1 MPPAAGPKRKRS
13 DKSYPADDVARASPH
28 RPDQLDLA
36 KQSQSPSQPREDGGR
51 TTRRQSRGGRNSTQ
65 NAAPQPQ
72 PTTDAPTIKSPTPTP
87 APADVAMTNGQTETA
102 DASSER
108 AARPPRLFPYEHI
121 TDEIAQS
128 WEGEGREKIKAR
140 LIDLCQIEEDITL
153 DLLIQE
159 LVESATTSRI
169 DTHDA
174 GLVIKEAIASTQP
187 ENSGESAS
195 PIQDALLGAVSII
208 FADEDNKSKENSN
221 PHVPELAIMLAATD
235 IAPDVMR
242 IELDAKLMEQL
253 GLIRTSFHRQV
264 IRKQTNLLYRQ
275 ANYNLLR
282 EESEGF
288 SKLVTELFTTSGNE
302 APHGDVV
309 EATVEKVKAMIG
321 AFDLDVGRS
330 LDVVLDVFG
339 SVLVKQYRFFVKFL
353 RASPWWPR
361 TEGNAQASEKYAQ
374 LGGLPL
380 WALPGMKDWRLS
392 EDQRVEV
399 AQLAEERDVEFW
411 NRAQREGVRAYY
423 QLGKKL
429 VSEEEQNGTADN
441 ADAKQQWIKATGT
454 MPHLGS
460 SEAAQLLGFKLRF
473 YAPGA
478 EGDGIDGT
486 PRNLIYL
493 AALLIKIGFI
503 SLHDLY
509 PHLWR
514 PDSEMDKLKGL
525 KQNEKE
531 EREKAARPG
540 GGASNALANAG
551 ALADDTASNV
561 PSRLR
566 DQGTRAS
573 TPSKDAEPEKPKE
586 AAIEKPDQKVLL
598 LQSLLAIGALPEA
611 LFILGQFPW
620 MMELIPELPEYLNR
634 ILHHSL
640 SRVYENARPLN
651 SRNSLQGQ
659 KPLYETDQPGIPKG
673 QAKLG
678 QPPQRRVL
686 RWPLL
691 DREDSEVD
699 GINYRFY
706 WDEWND
712 NIPVCRTVDDVFVLS
727 KTLLPLVGAKIGH
740 DVSLVLKFTRIGKVS
755 LREDDSSSNRD
766 RWLDLI
772 KRVLL
777 PSLSL
782 TKPNPGAINEVFDFI
797 SLYPTETRYIMYLDW
812 LKGRTSRTPD
822 LFSAS
827 KLARDETKDVLKRIS
842 KTNVKPM
849 ARALAKIA
857 YANPHIVIDAALPQ
871 IESYDSIAN
880 SFVEGTRYFTDL
892 GYDVLTWSLVS
903 AMQKEGR
910 LGVQADGMFT
920 SKWLTAIAHF
930 IGKIYKRYGLMKP
943 GPILQ
948 YVARQLDKGIT
959 IDLITL
965 EQIVVSMAGIAPDA
979 NFNDAQLLAMGGG
992 PLLQSQ
998 TLLQLLDQRHES
1010 KVTAKRLV
1018 RALQDYGLT
1027 AKLLLTMARQR
1038 QACIFDAGDA
1048 PLKAIGYKFDE
1059 ITRVMGQYLDM
1070 LKSNLTA
1077 EEFGQ
1082 LIPGT
1087 ATIMNEYEI
1096 PAEVAFAIGRAM
1108 IQKQMNDFDRDDVKD
1123 STTKDVNGD
1132 IDMKDGEAS
1141 EEDGEAVE
1149 TEDVATGAATPTEN
1163 EITGNADADMAESEA
1178 ITEQRWHPVLRDV
1191 MDETRPYLP
1200 EDIRDV
1206 VGPGFYVTFWQ
1217 LSLYDI
1223 NVPSNSYQDE
1233 MNRNKKKIT
1242 GVTSDRSNV
1251 SSLHARN
1258 KEAQIKGYKQFN
1270 DDLLAENRQ
1279 HLKAY
1284 SETKNRLTKE
1294 KDQWFAAK
1302 SRVATE
1308 LNVALMEHCF
1318 LPRILFSPLDA
1329 YFCFK
1334 FAKLLHTLGA
1344 ANFRTLGFYDLLFK
1358 PERLT
1363 SLIFMCTSKES
1374 DNLGKF
1380 LAEVLKDLARWHKG
1394 KETYER
1400 EAFGSK
1406 KNLPGFALKVENGKP
1421 QLLLDYEKFRT
1432 ILFKWHSNL
1441 HAALVKCLMSPEYMH
1456 VRNAISIL
1464 RIVSPVFPAVDHHG
1478 RVLQKSVDKLR
1489 ESDREDLKVASQ
1501 ALLGALSRRQKAWI
1515 QPQAFREGPGI
1526 PQELS
1531 TATPDLQKEDK
1542 KKADAAETG
1551 KSADVK
1557 MRDAPAVRNGDRA
1570 ESSTKDSE
1578 KTPSVHSR
1586 DGRSPS
1592 RTGTPLP
1599 PRPPRDT
1606 NSLRP
1611 PRPDSRAHDLPR
1623 RVSPPP
1629 RFPSSS
1635 NLPSRPEVDSRNSYR
1650 DNRPPRG
1657 ALPDPPRPD
1666 SRTSHSTR
1674 HAPERMHESSHDPA
1688 HRYPRPADRPS
1699 MLDRDER
1706 PPRREHDG
1714 RHDPRAA
1721 YEERRYNE
1729 REPRAERGTRP
1740 EREPRPDRDPRHERE
1755 STRPTDRDHG
1765 RHAER
1770 PERSE
1775 RDYGRPAAEHSDRR
1789 RDDGHSSRRDEPPPS
1804 RTATPSAQAP
1814 DPAINPARAALIQ
1827 NNDDSRPSMSIRG
1840 QAQDR
1845 ARSSRP
1851 PSPKREDDRRHVPRS
1866 DRDDR
1871 HERRPE
1877 PSIRNAPQAPSPANS
1892 RTLPPS
1898 GPPTRETRGHGR
1910 GPVDMSHGRLEQDT
1924 SQRPGS
1930 RMERASEAEPPSGP
1944 RSRPPRQ
1951 SLPNAD
1957 SAPPPRP
1964 APQNRQ
1970 PPSGPSGHH
1979 TRNNS
1984 YVEPTAMSP
1993 SGTETSGIHPDR
2005 MNRIAP
2011 AESARNQRQPPPPP
2025 LQTSPPAGPRANA
2038 GPPTGPSAPS
2048 PSTRGP
2054 PSGPQAESGR
2064 GQRHP
2069 MAAVNS
2075 TLAQAAQG
2083 PRGPAGRGRGGMR
2096 QNSISYSNQMPP
2108 SPVGGPGQ
2116 GFNGPSQ
2123 QDLINNNPN
2132 GMPIQ
2137 PRGPSG
2143 RQDSMRDDDRRPP
2156 RAHQQHDDRDRNHN
2170 PRGDRDGPGGGY
2182 NNDDGRPPRG
2192 PPQGRDDGN
2201 GPPPRSGPRGYPRG
2215 PNPNGDR
2222 DGGAPPSRK
2231 HPRDENASAP
2241 YGGGRGGRVAS
2252 EAKRPRRGG

>member
-1 MPPAAGPKRKRS
+1 MSNGQTAPV
-13 DKSYPADDVARASPH
+13 DEAS
-28 RPDQLDLA
+28 
-36 KQSQSPSQPREDGGR
+36 
-51 TTRRQSRGGRNSTQ
+51 STP
-65 NAAPQPQ
+65 AAPQP
-72 PTTDAPTIKSPTPTP
+72 IY
-87 APADVAMTNGQTETA
+87 
-102 DASSER
+102 
-108 AARPPRLFPYEHI
+108 PYEYI
-121 TDEIAQS
+121 TNDIAQT
-128 WEGEGREKIKAR
+128 WESGGREKIKAR
-140 LIDLCQIEEDITL
+140 LIDLCQNDEDIVL
-153 DLLIQE
+153 ELLVQE
-159 LVESATTSRI
+159 LVQSATTNRI

-174 GLVIKEAIASTQP
+174 GAVIKEAVASVQP
-187 ENSGESAS
+187 AASEESADLIS
-195 PIQDALLGAVSII
+195 DALLGAVSIL

-221 PHVPELAIMLAATD
+221 PHVPELAIFLAATD
-235 IAPDVMR
+235 ISADIMR

-253 GLIRTSFHRQV
+253 GLIRNTFHRQV

-302 APHGDVV
+302 VPHGDVV

-330 LDVVLDVFG
+330 LDVVMDVFG

-361 TEGNAQASEKYAQ
+361 TEGNTQASDKYSQ
-374 LGGLPL
+374 VGGLPL
-380 WALPGMKDWRLS
+380 WALPGMKDWHVS
-392 EDQRVEV
+392 EAQKAEL
-399 AQLAEERDVEFW
+399 AQLAEERDVDFW
-411 NRAQREGVRAYY
+411 RRAQREGVRAFF
-423 QLGKKL
+423 QLGNTPVIK
-429 VSEEEQNGTADN
+429 EEQVNAADTS
-441 ADAKQQWIKATGT
+441 DTKEQWIKDTGT
-454 MPHLGS
+454 MPRLGS

-478 EGDGIDGT
+478 EGDSVDGT

-503 SLHDLY
+503 SMHDLY

-514 PDSEMDKLKGL
+514 PDSEMDSLKRS
-525 KQNEKE
+525 KQKEKE
-531 EREKAARPG
+531 EKEKAARPG

-551 ALADDTASNV
+551 ALADDTAPSAA
-561 PSRLR
+561 SRLKE
-566 DQGTRAS
+566 QATRAG
-573 TPSKDAEPEKPKE
+573 TPARDADPEKPKE
-586 AAIEKPDQKVLL
+586 PTAEKPDQKVLL

-611 LFILGQFPW
+611 LFILGRFPW
-620 MMELIPELPEYLNR
+620 MMDLIPELPEYVNR

-640 SRVYENARPLN
+640 SHVYEATRPLK
-651 SRNSLQGQ
+651 SRSSLQGKQ
-659 KPLYETDQPGIPKG
+659 PLYETDLSGSPKG
-673 QAKLG
+673 QAKL
-678 QPPQRRVL
+678 QEASQRRVL

-691 DREDSEVD
+691 DREDSDVD

-712 NIPVCRTVDDVFVLS
+712 NIPVCRSIDDVFTLS

-740 DVSLVLKFTRIGKVS
+740 DVSLILKFTRIGKAS
-755 LREDDSSSNRD
+755 LLNDNSSTNRE
-766 RWLDLI
+766 RWLELI

-782 TKPNPGAINEVFDFI
+782 TKPNPGVINEFFDFI
-797 SLYPTETRYIMYLDW
+797 SLFPTETRYIMYLEW
-812 LKGRTSRTPD
+812 LKGRTARTPD
-822 LFSAS
+822 IFSAS

-892 GYDVLTWSLVS
+892 GYDVLTWSLIS

-910 LGVQADGMFT
+910 VGVQADGMFT

-948 YVARQLDKGIT
+948 YVAKQLDKGIT

-965 EQIVVSMAGIAPDA
+965 EQMIVSMAGIAPDA

-1010 KVTAKRLV
+1010 KATAKRLM

-1027 AKLLLTMARQR
+1027 AKLLLAMARQR
-1038 QACIFDAGDA
+1038 QACIFEASEA
-1048 PLKAIGYKFDE
+1048 PLKAIAYNFDE

-1070 LKSNLTA
+1070 VKTNLTPDDF
-1077 EEFGQ
+1077 EQ
-1082 LIPGT
+1082 LIPST
-1087 ATIMNEYEI
+1087 ATIMNEYDI
-1096 PAEVAFAIGRAM
+1096 PAELAFWVGRS
-1108 IQKQMNDFDRDDVKD
+1108 IIHKQMNDFDRENVKD
-1123 STTKDVNGD
+1123 STTKDINGD
-1132 IDMKDGEAS
+1132 VDMKDDEAS
-1141 EEDGEAVE
+1141 EEDGEEVE
-1149 TEDVATGAATPTEN
+1149 IEDVATGAATPTEN
-1163 EITGNADADMAESEA
+1163 EIIGKADEDLAEPEEL
-1178 ITEQRWHPVLRDV
+1178 TEQRWHPILKGV
-1191 MDETRPYLP
+1191 MDEIGPHLP
-1200 EDIRDV
+1200 EDVRDII
-1206 VGPGFYVTFWQ
+1206 GPGFYVTFWQ

-1233 MNRNKKKIT
+1233 MNRNKKKIA
-1242 GVTSDRSNV
+1242 GVTSDRSNI
-1251 SSLHARN
+1251 SSVHAKS

-1270 DDLLAENRQ
+1270 DDLLAENRH

-1284 SETKNRLTKE
+1284 SETKSRLTKE
-1294 KDQWFAAK
+1294 KDRWFAAK

-1308 LNVALMEHCF
+1308 LNIALMEHCF

-1334 FAKLLHTLGA
+1334 FGKMLHTLGS

-1363 SLIFMCTSKES
+1363 SLFFMCTSKES

-1380 LAEVLKDLARWHKG
+1380 LGEVLKDLARWHTSKDI
-1394 KETYER
+1394 YER

-1441 HAALVKCLMSPEYMH
+1441 HAALVKCLTSPEYMH
-1456 VRNAISIL
+1456 ARNAISIL
-1464 RIVSPVFPAVDHHG
+1464 RIISPVFPAVDHHG

-1501 ALLGALSRRQKAWI
+1501 ALLGALTRRQKAWTP
-1515 QPQAFREGPGI
+1515 PQAFRQGGGI
-1526 PQELS
+1526 PQEQS
-1531 TATPDLQKEDK
+1531 TATPEPQKEEK
-1542 KKADAAETG
+1542 QKTSTAETD
-1551 KSADVK
+1551 KNADVK
-1557 MRDAPAVRNGDRA
+1557 MKDVSAIRNGDKTEA
-1570 ESSTKDSE
+1570 SSTKESE
-1578 KTPSVHSR
+1578 KTPSTHSR
-1586 DGRSPS
+1586 DGGRSPS
-1592 RTGTPLP
+1592 RTTTPLP
-1599 PRPPRDT
+1599 PRPARDA

-1611 PRPDSRAHDLPR
+1611 PRPDSRVHDLPR

-1629 RFPSSS
+1629 RFPSSG
-1635 NLPSRPEVDSRNSYR
+1635 LPSRPEVDSRNSYR
-1650 DNRPPRG
+1650 DTRPPRG
-1657 ALPDPPRPD
+1657 APIDPPRPD
-1666 SRTSHSTR
+1666 SRASHSAR
-1674 HAPERMHESSHDPA
+1674 HPAERIHEPPHDPS
-1688 HRYPRPADRPS
+1688 HRYPRPSDRPS

-1706 PPRREHDG
+1706 PSRRELEP
-1714 RHDPRAA
+1714 RQDPRGG
-1721 YEERRYNE
+1721 YEDRRYH
-1729 REPRAERGTRP
+1729 
-1740 EREPRPDRDPRHERE
+1740 EREPRPDREGRSEREPRTEREPRHDRE
-1755 STRPTDRDHG
+1755 PTRPSDRDHG
-1765 RHAER
+1765 RH

-1775 RDYGRPAAEHSDRR
+1775 RVERDYGRSLGENSERKRDEVHATR
-1789 RDDGHSSRRDEPPPS
+1789 RDVATSSRA
-1804 RTATPSAQAP
+1804 ATPSASTP

-1827 NNDDSRPSMSIRG
+1827 NSDDSRPSMSIRG

-1845 ARSSRP
+1845 ARSSRAT
-1851 PSPKREDDRRHVPRS
+1851 SPKREEDRRHAPRS
-1866 DRDDR
+1866 DREDR

-1877 PSIRNAPQAPSPANS
+1877 PSARAAPLPPSPAS
-1892 RTLPPS
+1892 HSTPS
-1898 GPPTRETRGHGR
+1898 GPPPRETRGR
-1910 GPVDMSHGRLEQDT
+1910 LPVDMSHGRLEQDN
-1924 SQRPGS
+1924 SHRPTA
-1930 RMERASEAEPPSGP
+1930 RTERAPEAEPPSGP
-1944 RSRPPRQ
+1944 RSRPPRP
-1951 SLPNAD
+1951 SLPTAD
-1957 SAPPPRP
+1957 PAPPVRP
-1964 APQNRQ
+1964 APQTRQ

-1984 YVEPTAMSP
+1984 HAEPTAMSP
-1993 SGTETSGIHPDR
+1993 SSTDNSGIHPDR

-2011 AESARNQRQPPPPP
+2011 TEPARNQRQPLPI
-2025 LQTSPPAGPRANA
+2025 QTPTPAGPRANA
-2038 GPPTGPSAPS
+2038 APPTGPSASS
-2048 PSTRGP
+2048 PNTRGP
-2054 PSGPQAESGR
+2054 PAGPQAEGGR

-2083 PRGPAGRGRGGMR
+2083 PRGPAGRGRGGPR
-2096 QNSISYSNQMPP
+2096 QNSISFSNQMPP
-2108 SPVGGPGQ
+2108 SPVNGPGQ
-2116 GFNGPSQ
+2116 GFSGPAQ

-2132 GMPIQ
+2132 GMPVQ

-2143 RQDSMRDDDRRPP
+2143 RQDMRADDDRRPA
-2156 RAHQQHDDRDRNHN
+2156 RSHQQHDDRDRNNSHN
-2170 PRGDRDGPGGGY
+2170 HNQRTDRDAPGSSGGY
-2182 NNDDGRPPRG
+2182 NKESSDGRPPRG
-2192 PPQGRDDGN
+2192 PPAPREDGN
-2201 GPPPRSGPRGYPRG
+2201 GPPPRSGPRGYARG

-2222 DGGAPPSRK
+2222 DDVVPPTRK
-2231 HPRDENASAP
+2231 HPRDENGSAP
-2241 YGGGRGGRVAS
+2241 YGSGRGGRVAS
-2252 EAKRPRRGG
+2252 EAKRTRRGG

>member
-1 MPPAAGPKRKRS
+1 MPPAAGPKRKRTDRHYPS
-13 DKSYPADDVARASPH
+13 DEPPRASPH

-36 KQSQSPSQPREDGGR
+36 KQSQSPTQSRDDGGK
-51 TTRRQSRGGRNSTQ
+51 TTTRQSRDSHAQ
-65 NAAPQPQ
+65 SQ
-72 PTTDAPTIKSPTPTP
+72 PTTDALAVKSPTATP
-87 APADVAMTNGQTETA
+87 APVDVPMTNGQSGEV
-102 DASSER
+102 DSSSQSMASSR
-108 AARPPRLFPYEHI
+108 RLFPYEYI
-121 TDEIAQS
+121 TDDILQS
-128 WEGEGREKIKAR
+128 WESEGREKIKTR
-140 LIDLCQIEEDITL
+140 LTDLCQNEEDIIL
-153 DLLIQE
+153 DVLIHE
-159 LVESATTSRI
+159 LVESATTGRV

-174 GLVIKEAIASTQP
+174 GLVISEAIASTQT
-187 ENSGESAS
+187 EAS
-195 PIQDALLGAVSII
+195 EETTHPIQDALLNAVSIL
-208 FADEDNKSKENSN
+208 FADEDNKAKENSN
-221 PHVPELAIMLAATD
+221 PHVPELALMLAATN
-235 IAPDVMR
+235 ISPDAMR

-253 GLIRTSFHRQV
+253 GLIRSSFHRQV

-288 SKLVTELFTTSGNE
+288 SKLVTELFTTSGRE

-361 TEGNAQASEKYAQ
+361 TEGNSQASETYGK

-380 WALPGMKDWRLS
+380 WALPGTKDWHLS
-392 EDQRVEV
+392 DSQKVEV
-399 AQLAEERDVEFW
+399 AQLAEQRDVDFW
-411 NRAQREGVRAYY
+411 HRAQRDGVRAYF
-423 QLGKKL
+423 QLGNRATA
-429 VSEEEQNGTADN
+429 EQDQGEAANDS
-441 ADAKQQWIKATGT
+441 DAKQQWVKETGT
-454 MPHLGS
+454 IPHLGS

-478 EGDGIDGT
+478 EGDGVDGT

-514 PDSEMDKLKGL
+514 PDSDMDTLKSM
-525 KQNEKE
+525 KQKEKDE
-531 EREKAARPG
+531 KEKAARPG

-561 PSRLR
+561 PPRLKE
-566 DQGTRAS
+566 QGTRAS
-573 TPSKDAEPEKPKE
+573 TPAKDTEPEKPKE
-586 AAIEKPDQKVLL
+586 PITEKPDQKVLL

-611 LFILGQFPW
+611 LFILGRFPW
-620 MMELIPELPEYLNR
+620 MMDLIPELPEYINR

-640 SRVYENARPLN
+640 SHVYESTRPLQ

-659 KPLYETDQPGIPKG
+659 QPLYETDLPGLSKG
-673 QAKLG
+673 QAKLEP
-678 QPPQRRVL
+678 PPQRRVL

-712 NIPVCRTVDDVFVLS
+712 NIPVCRTVDDVFTLS
-727 KTLLPLVGAKIGH
+727 KTLLPLVGAKIGQ
-740 DVSLVLKFTRIGKVS
+740 DVSLILRFTRIGKAS
-755 LREDDSSSNRD
+755 LRNDDSTSNKD

-782 TKPNPGAINEVFDFI
+782 TKPNPGVINEVFDFI
-797 SLYPTETRYIMYLDW
+797 SLYPTEVRYIMYLEW

-822 LFSAS
+822 IFSAS
-827 KLARDETKDVLKRIS
+827 KMARDETKDVLKRIS

-892 GYDVLTWSLVS
+892 GYDVLTWSLIS

-910 LGVQADGMFT
+910 VGVQADGMFT
-920 SKWLTAIAHF
+920 SKWLTAIAQF

-948 YVARQLDKGIT
+948 YVAKQLDKGIT

-965 EQIVVSMAGIAPDA
+965 EQMIVSMAGIAPDT

-1010 KVTAKRLV
+1010 KATAKRLV

-1027 AKLLLTMARQR
+1027 AKLLLTMAQQR
-1038 QACIFDAGDA
+1038 QACIFEAGDA
-1048 PLKAIGYKFDE
+1048 PLKAIGHNFDE
-1059 ITRVMGQYLDM
+1059 ITRVLGQYLDM
-1070 LKSNLTA
+1070 LKTSLNA
-1077 EEFGQ
+1077 EDFEQ
-1082 LIPGT
+1082 LIPSA
-1087 ATIMNEYEI
+1087 ATMLAEYDI
-1096 PAEVAFAIGRAM
+1096 PAEVAFWIGRAM
-1108 IQKQMNDFDRDDVKD
+1108 IQKQINDHDRDNTKD
-1123 STTKDVNGD
+1123 SLTKDINGD
-1132 IDMKDGEAS
+1132 TDMKDDEAS
-1141 EEDGEAVE
+1141 EEDGETVE
-1149 TEDVATGAATPTEN
+1149 SEDVATGAATPTEN
-1163 EITGNADADMAESEA
+1163 EITGAADEDMPEPDEVD
-1178 ITEQRWHPVLRDV
+1178 EQQWHPVLKGV
-1191 MDETRPYLP
+1191 IDEIRPHLP
-1200 EDIRDV
+1200 DGVREVI
-1206 VGPGFYVTFWQ
+1206 GPGFYVTFWQ

-1233 MNRNKKKIT
+1233 MNRNKKKIA

-1251 SSLHARN
+1251 SSTHAKS

-1284 SETKNRLTKE
+1284 SETRNRLTKE
-1294 KDQWFAAK
+1294 KFQWFAAK

-1308 LNVALMEHCF
+1308 LNIALMEHCF

-1334 FAKLLHTLGA
+1334 FAKMLHTLGT

-1363 SLIFMCTSKES
+1363 SLFFMCTSKES
-1374 DNLGKF
+1374 DNLAKF
-1380 LAEVLKDLARWHKG
+1380 LAEVLKDLARWHKS

-1421 QLLLDYEKFRT
+1421 QLLLDYEKFRS
-1432 ILFKWHSNL
+1432 ILFKWHSSL
-1441 HAALVKCLMSPEYMH
+1441 HAALVKCLTSTEYMH

-1464 RIVSPVFPAVDHHG
+1464 RIVSPVFPAIDHHG

-1501 ALLGALSRRQKAWI
+1501 ALLGALSRRQKVWI
-1515 QPQAFREGPGI
+1515 QPQAFRQGPAI
-1526 PQELS
+1526 PQDPS
-1531 TATPDLQKEDK
+1531 TATPEPQKEHKPKVEPGKSDVK
-1542 KKADAAETG
+1542 MKDVPTIRNGDKADA
-1551 KSADVK
+1551 
-1557 MRDAPAVRNGDRA
+1557 
-1570 ESSTKDSE
+1570 SSTKESE

-1586 DGRSPS
+1586 DGGRSPS
-1592 RTGTPLP
+1592 RASTPLP
-1599 PRPPRDT
+1599 ARPVRDNNT
-1606 NSLRP
+1606 LRP
-1611 PRPDSRAHDLPR
+1611 ARPDSRAHDLPR

-1635 NLPSRPEVDSRNSYR
+1635 GLPTRPEVDSRNSYR
-1650 DNRPPRG
+1650 DTRTPRG
-1657 ALPDPPRPD
+1657 APIDPPRPD
-1666 SRTSHSTR
+1666 SRTSHTPR
-1674 HAPERMHESSHDPA
+1674 HAAERMHESPIDPA
-1688 HRYPRPADRPS
+1688 HRYPRPSDRPS

-1706 PPRREHDG
+1706 PPRRELDA
-1714 RHDPRAA
+1714 RQDPRAE
-1721 YEERRYNE
+1721 YEDRRYGE
-1729 REPRAERGTRP
+1729 REPRSDREARP
-1740 EREPRPDRDPRHERE
+1740 EREPRLEREPRHERE
-1755 STRPTDRDHG
+1755 STRPTEREHG
-1765 RHAER
+1765 RQTER
-1770 PERSE
+1770 PERTA
-1775 RDYGRPAAEHSDRR
+1775 RDYARSGAEHSDRR
-1789 RDDGHSSRRDEPPPS
+1789 RDDGHSSRRDGPTSS
-1804 RTATPSAQAP
+1804 RTGTPSAPASAP

-1827 NNDDSRPSMSIRG
+1827 NSDDSRPSMSIRG

-1851 PSPKREDDRRHVPRS
+1851 ASPKREEDRRHTPRNE
-1866 DRDDR
+1866 RDDR

-1877 PSIRNAPQAPSPANS
+1877 PQGRHTPLQPSPANARAAPS
-1892 RTLPPS
+1892 S
-1898 GPPTRETRGHGR
+1898 GPPTREARGHGR
-1910 GPVDMSHGRLEQDT
+1910 PQVDMSHGRLEQET
-1924 SQRPGS
+1924 SQRPTP
-1930 RMERASEAEPPSGP
+1930 RTERASEAEPPSGP
-1944 RSRPPRQ
+1944 RSRPPRP
-1951 SLPNAD
+1951 SVPNAD
-1957 SAPPPRP
+1957 PAPPSRSV
-1964 APQNRQ
+1964 PQNRQ
-1970 PPSGPSGHH
+1970 PPSGPSAHH

-1984 YVEPTAMSP
+1984 YAEPAALSP
-1993 SGTETSGIHPDR
+1993 SGTDNSGIHPDR
-2005 MNRIAP
+2005 MKHIAP
-2011 AESARNQRQPPPPP
+2011 TEPARNQRQPPP
-2025 LQTSPPAGPRANA
+2025 LQTATPAGPRANP
-2038 GPPTGPSAPS
+2038 GPPTGPSASS

-2054 PSGPQAESGR
+2054 PSGPQAEGGR

-2096 QNSISYSNQMPP
+2096 QNSISYSNQMPS

-2123 QDLINNNPN
+2123 QDSTNINPN
-2132 GMPIQ
+2132 GMPVQ

-2143 RQDSMRDDDRRPP
+2143 RQDAMRGDDDRRPTRP
-2156 RAHQQHDDRDRNHN
+2156 HQQFDDRDRNHN
-2170 PRGDRDGPGGGY
+2170 PRHDRDAP
-2182 NNDDGRPPRG
+2182 DGRPPRG
-2192 PPQGRDDGN
+2192 PPQHRDDGN
-2201 GPPPRSGPRGYPRG
+2201 GPPPRNGPRGYPRG
-2215 PNPNGDR
+2215 PNPNGERD
-2222 DGGAPPSRK
+2222 DGGPPSRK
-2231 HPRDENASAP
+2231 HPRDEANSTP